1 MKITE
6 LTLCKVPKVEQRLL
20 AALLNDVE
28 EINLSE
34 VGLFNNK
41 LLHIDWQDYHNEY
54 SPEWVEP
61 CPDFYGYYTLRNN
74 FGNEKIGVEMT
85 IGDLDM
91 VLCTLYEYIVD
102 E

>member
-28 EINLSE
+28 EIN
-34 VGLFNNK
+34 NNSTK
-41 LLHIDWQDYHNEY
+41 SLYIDWQDYHNEY

>member
-6 LTLCKVPKVEQRLL
+6 LTLCKVPRVEQRLL
-20 AALLNDVE
+20 AVLLNDVE
-28 EINLSE
+28 EIN
-34 VGLFNNK
+34 NNSTK
-41 LLHIDWQDYHNEY
+41 SLYIDWQDYHNEY
-54 SPEWVEP
+54 SPEWIEP

>member
-28 EINLSE
+28 EIN
-34 VGLFNNK
+34 NNSTK
-41 LLHIDWQDYHNEY
+41 SLYIDWQDYHNEY
-54 SPEWVEP
+54 SSEWVEP